1 MFVCLWTLGSSTK
14 KLLSPTPKIGLDFII
29 VNESF
34 INSCLFTTDSS
45 VVFMSKNLNRKGESQ
60 KIPPINTTT
69 ANNPIWNLK
78 FEIWNELEMFE
89 KLKFLNLDLIK
100 NWKLKIENLPLEN
113 IQNINK
119 NNTRMSVKYN
129 VGDR

>member
-1 MFVCLWTLGSSTK
+1 MPIRT
-14 KLLSPTPKIGLDFII
+14 I
-29 VNESF
+29 VA
-34 INSCLFTTDSS
+34 
-45 VVFMSKNLNRKGESQ
+45 SK
-60 KIPPINTTT
+60 
-69 ANNPIWNLK
+69 PIWNLK